1 MKVFLPNSCAV
12 CGNVAVKRC
21 SRCKMVYYCSEACQ
35 RSDWNSGHTSRC
47 RDFRSS
53 VKGNPEQSAYTLQ
66 RRKSFCSL
74 LVPSTG
80 KTNILNQSKK
90 VLFPYEDFEKYFYW
104 DGPSVPPCGLINH
117 GNSCYANVVL
127 QCLTHTKPLAVYV
140 VEKDHRGECGLNGW
154 CFLCEFQLHVER
166 VIHSWEP
173 FSPIARLSELPNIGG
188 NLSCVKQEDAHEFMR
203 FAIDAMQSAVLDEF
217 GGRTGVSPSTQE
229 TTVIQHIFGGHL
241 QSQVKCSKCG
251 NLSIRFE
258 NMMDLTVEIHG
269 DAESLEDCLDQFT
282 AEECMDGEN
291 MYKCDRCNDYVKAS
305 KRLMIQEAPNILTIA
320 LKRFQGGG
328 GKLNKRVIFREC
340 LDLLPYMNEG
350 DDNDYF
356 KLYAVIVHVNM
367 LKASDFGHYI
377 CYIKDF
383 SGSWYRS
390 NDSKVDKV
398 DIDEVLSQEA
408 YMLLYR
414 RIVARPTSLYPLESL
429 NKEDHDSV
437 KVEGKQHSL
446 LQPLEGQMITA
457 SAAVCVDSGSLP
469 TDNSSEIKGVD
480 SGSLPTD
487 NSSEIKVV
495 REKEALPSITV
506 SEDGKEDDQNMVEL
520 GASRYVLQEH
530 QDVGVS
536 SAAEEISYLGM
547 LLSPCSP
554 TDSSSETDEG
564 FFVSD
569 NEEETETSEGTANE
583 DQDLVEC
590 GANRQEFQDIG
601 VSTAAEEAS
610 CLRVEKTETC
620 EGTTKEDQDMV
631 ESEASRYVLQELQD
645 VGVSSAAEETSD
657 LRMLSSLGWS
667 IDSSAEAVIQKPE
680 GRFLVSDIEEKTE
693 TCEGTVNESQLESSS
708 EDSTDT
714 RFEPLFPYGFLEKRK
729 GGKEFSS
736 QGIHDVIL
744 ETDRGTSSAKKFKPL
759 FPYDF
764 LEKRKGGKEFSS
776 QGIHDVILETDRGT
790 SSAKKFKPLFPYGFL
805 EKRLH
810 AKTGLSC
817 GLFDD
822 ASNEQ
827 RPEK

>member
-1 MKVFLPNSCAV
+1 
-12 CGNVAVKRC
+12 
-21 SRCKMVYYCSEACQ
+21 
-35 RSDWNSGHTSRC
+35 
-47 RDFRSS
+47 
-53 VKGNPEQSAYTLQ
+53 
-66 RRKSFCSL
+66 
-74 LVPSTG
+74 
-80 KTNILNQSKK
+80 
-90 VLFPYEDFEKYFYW
+90 
-104 DGPSVPPCGLINH
+104 
-117 GNSCYANVVL
+117 
-127 QCLTHTKPLAVYV
+127 
-140 VEKDHRGECGLNGW
+140 
-154 CFLCEFQLHVER
+154 
-166 VIHSWEP
+166 
-173 FSPIARLSELPNIGG
+173 
-188 NLSCVKQEDAHEFMR
+188 
-203 FAIDAMQSAVLDEF
+203 
-217 GGRTGVSPSTQE
+217 
-229 TTVIQHIFGGHL
+229 
-241 QSQVKCSKCG
+241 
-251 NLSIRFE
+251 
-258 NMMDLTVEIHG
+258 
-269 DAESLEDCLDQFT
+269 
-282 AEECMDGEN
+282 
-291 MYKCDRCNDYVKAS
+291 
-305 KRLMIQEAPNILTIA
+305 
-320 LKRFQGGG
+320 
-328 GKLNKRVIFREC
+328 
-340 LDLLPYMNEG
+340 MNEG

-759 FPYDF
+759 FPY
-764 LEKRKGGKEFSS
+764 
-776 QGIHDVILETDRGT
+776 
-790 SSAKKFKPLFPYGFL
+790 GFL